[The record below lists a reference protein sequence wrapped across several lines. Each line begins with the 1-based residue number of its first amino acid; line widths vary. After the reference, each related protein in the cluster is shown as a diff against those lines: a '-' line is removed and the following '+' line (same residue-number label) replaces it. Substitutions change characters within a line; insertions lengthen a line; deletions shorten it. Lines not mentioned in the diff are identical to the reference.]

1 MSVVE
6 VGMSEIIHHL
16 QENGEMKKALNALVA
31 KKAGAD
37 AATVTI
43 VNDLAGG
50 ELSDETLE
58 KVAGG
63 ALLSMAN
70 LSRPG
75 SQFSFDLQ
83 RSSLPGPLPG
93 RIAADTSW

>member
-16 QENGEMKKALNALVA
+16 QENGEMKKAVNALVA
-31 KKAGAD
+31 TKAGAD

-63 ALLSMAN
+63 AGMANMAN

-75 SQFSFDLQ
+75 SQFKVNLQ
-83 RSSLPGPLPG
+83 RQPGIPG
-93 RIAADTSW
+93 HGPIAADTSW